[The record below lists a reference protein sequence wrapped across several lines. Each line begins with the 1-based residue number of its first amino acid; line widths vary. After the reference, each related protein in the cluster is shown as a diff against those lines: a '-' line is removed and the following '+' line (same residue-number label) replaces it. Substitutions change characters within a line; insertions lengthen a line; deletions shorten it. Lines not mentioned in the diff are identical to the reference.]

1 MAYRHLPVWHLAEC
15 HGIEFIFNGFQVF
28 DRNKQVSKLLT
39 IGPTTLKI
47 PNTDHSKVT
56 KFCDKPKDDDLKKKV
71 HTDKKIPFKALWRN
85 SFHGIT
91 KMGQILCTRN
101 LAACAVTF
109 FNLGGSSWDYLYQT
123 VVFSAVYSSFSAI
136 PFSIEIR
143 QFSMTVWAELEP

>member
-1 MAYRHLPVWHLAEC
+1 MAYRHLAVWHLAEC

-56 KFCDKPKDDDLKKKV
+56 KFCDKPKDDDLKKSSHWQKNSLQSIM
-71 HTDKKIPFKALWRN
+71 KELIPWL
-85 SFHGIT
+85 T

-109 FNLGGSSWDYLYQT
+109 FNLGGSSWDYLFQT

-143 QFSMTVWAELEP
+143 